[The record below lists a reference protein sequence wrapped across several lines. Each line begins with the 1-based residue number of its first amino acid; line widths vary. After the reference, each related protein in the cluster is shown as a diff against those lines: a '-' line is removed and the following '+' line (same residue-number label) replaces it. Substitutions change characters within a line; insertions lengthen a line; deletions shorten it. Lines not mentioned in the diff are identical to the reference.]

1 MPRVDRLP
9 SELLSSIALFLGGPR
24 WGQKKEKFGD
34 LLSLRTAS
42 KAAAEGVR
50 VAVREHPNCRVLR
63 FSCSGGRAQASA
75 RGIAAVTGR
84 GNRAATITRITRP
97 ASILLV
103 PRSREPRSKLEM
115 NDAVTTRET
124 IRIYLPLPNNFLA
137 RVNKSTLSKRS
148 LTFLSNLTGLT
159 GMKRHATAMLDPVK
173 AIQTT
178 DTAEGTRAANAP
190 KWSFANKNPKAELF
204 IEVSMAI
211 VRDDVSPK
219 PRARAPQ

>member
-1 MPRVDRLP
+1 
-9 SELLSSIALFLGGPR
+9 
-24 WGQKKEKFGD
+24 
-34 LLSLRTAS
+34 
-42 KAAAEGVR
+42 
-50 VAVREHPNCRVLR
+50 
-63 FSCSGGRAQASA
+63 
-75 RGIAAVTGR
+75 
-84 GNRAATITRITRP
+84 
-97 ASILLV
+97 
-103 PRSREPRSKLEM
+103 M

-178 DTAEGTRAANAP
+178 DTADGTLAAKAP
-190 KWSFANKNPKAELF
+190 KWSFASKNPKAELF
-204 IEVSMAI
+204 IEVSIAI